1 MISREN
7 ARFINWALVTLL
19 AVVTA
24 QLLYL
29 FGREFSPTAYF
40 TPLLSLGKSAYTY
53 IGPVIFPLIGLTL
66 VYLFVTSR
74 LASGVSLP
82 AFYNSLRIV
91 EVVAPALGFLGTTIS
106 LLNVM
111 GQIDP
116 SQSQG
121 DMLKTLMTNSASA
134 FGSTVY
140 GITLSILAYVTRE
153 IFEKFIDGGA
163 DA

>member
-1 MISREN
+1 MIREN
-7 ARFINWALVTLL
+7 IKVVNWIVITLL
-19 AVVTA
+19 AVVSA
-24 QLLYL
+24 EA
-29 FGREFSPTAYF
+29 FFIWGREVKIMAFLW
-40 TPLLSLGKSAYTY
+40 PLLSFGKSAYVY
-53 IGPVIFPLIGLTL
+53 IGPVLFPLVGLSL
-66 VYLFVTSR
+66 GYLFVTYR
-74 LASGVSLP
+74 LISGCSSPVFFNN
-82 AFYNSLRIV
+82 ALRII
-91 EVVAPALGFLGTTIS
+91 EVVSPALGFLGTTIS